1 MANKRKIVVFGA
13 TGSQGGGLVDSI
25 LDDPESEFSVR
36 AVTRDPGSDS
46 AKSLANKGAE
56 VVKANI
62 DNFNDIKE
70 ALDDAYGAFF
80 VTFFWEH
87 FSPEKE
93 FNNIKNYAKA
103 ASEEGLEHAIW
114 STLEDTREIIPL
126 DSDEMPTLQEKYNV
140 PHFDAKGEADKFFK
154 EYNVP
159 TTYLLASFYWDNMI
173 HFGMGPQRGEDG
185 KLAIAFPMGDKKMAG
200 IAADDIGKCAFGIFK
215 EGKKLIGERI
225 GIAGE
230 HISFNDVAKSLSEF
244 LGEEVTYNAVTP
256 EQYRGFGF
264 PGADDLGN
272 MFQFYHDYDV
282 YNSNRDVERSTELN
296 PDLKSFNEWLDQ
308 YGSKI
313 PVD

>member
-1 MANKRKIVVFGA
+1 MDG
-13 TGSQGGGLVDSI
+13 
-25 LDDPESEFSVR
+25 
-36 AVTRDPGSDS
+36 
-46 AKSLANKGAE
+46 
-56 VVKANI
+56 
-62 DNFNDIKE
+62 
-70 ALDDAYGAFF
+70 AYGAFF

-93 FNNIKNYAKA
+93 YNNIKNYAKA
-103 ASEEGLEHAIW
+103 ASEEGLEHVIW
-114 STLEDTREIIPL
+114 STLEDTRQIIPL
-126 DSDEMPTLQEKYNV
+126 ESDEMPTLQDKYNV
-140 PHFDAKGEADKFFK
+140 PHFDAKGKADQFFE
-154 EYNVP
+154 EYDVP

-185 KLAIAFPMGDKKMAG
+185 NLAIAFPMGDKKMAG

-215 EGKKLIGERI
+215 KGKELVGERI

-256 EQYRGFGF
+256 EQYRSFGF

-272 MFQFYHDYDV
+272 MFQFYRDYDV
-282 YNSNRDVERSTELN
+282 YNENRDVEKSKKLN
-296 PDLKSFNEWLDQ
+296 PDLKNFDEWLNE

-313 PVD
+313 PID

>member
-1 MANKRKIVVFGA
+1 MADKKIVVFGA
-13 TGSQGGGLVDSI
+13 TGAQGSGLVHAI
-25 LDDPESEFSVR
+25 LEDPDGEFSVR
-36 AVTRDPGSDS
+36 AVTRDPSSDS
-46 AKSLANKGAE
+46 AKALAEKGAE
-56 VVKANI
+56 VIKANI
-62 DNFNDIKE
+62 DNFEDIKK
-70 ALDDAYGAFF
+70 ALKGAYGAFF

-103 ASEEGLEHAIW
+103 ASEEGLEHVIW

-140 PHFDAKGEADKFFK
+140 PHFDAKGEADKFFE

-159 TTYLLASFYWDNMI
+159 TTFLLASFYWDNMI

-185 KLAIAFPMGDKKMAG
+185 NLAIAFPMGDKKMAG

-215 EGKKLIGERI
+215 EGKDLVGERI

-230 HISFNDVAKSLSEF
+230 HISFKDVAKSLSDF
-244 LGEEVTYNAVTP
+244 IGEDVTYHAVTP
-256 EQYRGFGF
+256 EKYRGFGF

-272 MFQFYHDYDV
+272 MFQFYRDYDV
-282 YNSNRDVERSTELN
+282 YNSSRDVQRSKKLN
-296 PDLKSFNEWLDQ
+296 PELKSFNDWLDE